1 MFKMLRVFVFDF
13 GAGAELVVLAH
24 CMHSPPLRSTPP
36 DFSTPT
42 PLDAQISALLLLQQT
57 EALKLV
63 CEVRP
68 SP

>member
-1 MFKMLRVFVFDF
+1 MLRVFLFDF
-13 GAGAELVVLAH
+13 GAGVELVVLAH
-24 CMHSPPLRSTPP
+24 WVHTPPLRSTPP

-42 PLDAQISALLLLQQT
+42 PPDTQISALLLQQLT